1 MSEDCPAARH
11 EGNSRQSTFRLIT
24 SVICSYLSQSGDDY
38 LVLQM
43 LEKLII
49 DQMVSRL
56 ILAKFAVFDYVRNR
70 FFLFFWWGDG
80 ARVGLGK
87 GWWLIDFG

>member
-1 MSEDCPAARH
+1 MSEDCPTARH

-24 SVICSYLSQSGDDY
+24 SVICSYLSQTGDDY

-56 ILAKFAVFDYVRNR
+56 ILAKFAVFDCVRNR
-70 FFLFFWWGDG
+70 FFWGWG
-80 ARVGLGK
+80 EGGVGLGK

>member
-70 FFLFFWWGDG
+70 FFLFFLVGRWG
-80 ARVGLGK
+80 A
-87 GWWLIDFG
+87 GWFGEGMVAN